1 MISTLIG
8 AVIAGAIIGSLARL
22 VLPGEQNI
30 STGLTIGIGFA
41 GALTGGLIAQ
51 AVGLDNTNGIDWIK
65 HIIQVAVAAGGI
77 VLYGNMQQQKRLP

>member
-8 AVIAGAIIGSLARL
+8 AIIAGAIIGSLARL
-22 VLPGEQNI
+22 VLPGEQNL
-30 STGLTIGIGFA
+30 SMGLTIGIGFA
-41 GALTGGLIAQ
+41 GALVGGLIAQ

-77 VLYGNMQQQKRLP
+77 VLYGNMQQKRLP